1 MSVSCNHIQQDGGR
15 ATSSITPKRIIITQS
30 LVIVVTTL
38 IAFFYGGKSA
48 ALSVAFG
55 GSAVLLPNA
64 IFATVFL
71 YRSRARSGSSILAIF
86 YLGEIV
92 KLLLTASLAVFFL
105 SIFALSLTPLLVGV
119 VLVSISLVLAPLVPM
134 ASVR

>member
-1 MSVSCNHIQQDGGR
+1 MSVSCDHMQQDGGR
-15 ATSSITPKRIIITQS
+15 RTSSVTPKRIVTTQL

-38 IAFFYGGKSA
+38 IAFFYGGKST

-55 GSAVLLPNA
+55 GIAVLLPSGLFA
-64 IFATVFL
+64 MIFF
-71 YRSRARSGSSILAIF
+71 YRSRVRSGSSILAIF

-92 KLLLTASLAVFFL
+92 KLLLTASLAILFL
-105 SIFALSLTPLLVGV
+105 SMFGLNLTPLLLGV
-119 VLVSISLVLAPLVPM
+119 ALVSVSLVLAPLVPM

>member
-1 MSVSCNHIQQDGGR
+1 MQQDGGR
-15 ATSSITPKRIIITQS
+15 RTSSVTPKRIVTTQL

-38 IAFFYGGKSA
+38 IAFFYGGKST

-55 GSAVLLPNA
+55 GIAVLLPSA
-64 IFATVFL
+64 LFAMIFF
-71 YRSRARSGSSILAIF
+71 YRSRVRSGSSILAIF

-92 KLLLTASLAVFFL
+92 KLLLTASLVVLFL
-105 SIFALSLTPLLVGV
+105 SMFGLNLTPLLLGV
-119 VLVSISLVLAPLVPM
+119 ALVSVSLVLAPLVPM